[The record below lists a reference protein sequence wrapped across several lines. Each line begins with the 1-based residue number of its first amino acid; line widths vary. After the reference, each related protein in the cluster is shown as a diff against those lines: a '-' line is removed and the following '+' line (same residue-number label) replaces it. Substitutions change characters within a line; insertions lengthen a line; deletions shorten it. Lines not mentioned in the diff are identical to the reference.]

1 MSGDDHTEDGY
12 QLSQSEK
19 AKALATTFSNG
30 SPIPG
35 QSRLHVATAYIGYR
49 VTGSNS
55 LIYMHADVNILIS
68 LIVNGFYLLLLFF
81 LPFFWRVVTF
91 NANKGRHRDFL
102 LCWST
107 FTPHLLYLFHLPRRS
122 FPISHSHPLP
132 LDVRHGASL
141 LHHCMPAV

>member
-1 MSGDDHTEDGY
+1 MSGDDHTEDRY

-19 AKALATTFSNG
+19 AKALATTFSND

-68 LIVNGFYLLLLFF
+68 LIVNGLYFFLLFF
-81 LPFFWRVVTF
+81 LSFF
-91 NANKGRHRDFL
+91 
-102 LCWST
+102 
-107 FTPHLLYLFHLPRRS
+107 
-122 FPISHSHPLP
+122 
-132 LDVRHGASL
+132 GAFDI
-141 LHHCMPAV
+141 